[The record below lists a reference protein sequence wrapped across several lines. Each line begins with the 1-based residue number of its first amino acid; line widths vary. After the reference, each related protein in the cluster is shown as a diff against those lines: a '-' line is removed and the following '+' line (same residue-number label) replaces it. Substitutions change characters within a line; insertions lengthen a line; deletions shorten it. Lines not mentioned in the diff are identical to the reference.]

1 MNLIGTRQLETD
13 RCLLRRIRPDDCETM
28 YENWARYEE
37 VCRYFPFY
45 PVHDIEEYREKV
57 NRWASS
63 YRSGDYFHWVIEWKE
78 NGQLIGTINLGNV
91 EEACFMSDTCF
102 MLSPKFWGKGI
113 MTEVLH
119 AVLRYAFCDIGLNR
133 VQAEVFQGNDASA
146 RVLEKCGMKYEG
158 MARQKYYKDEV
169 FIDADQYAA
178 IREDYVNT

>member
-13 RCLLRRIRPDDCETM
+13 RCLLRQIRPDDYKPM

-37 VCRYFPFY
+37 VCRYFPFH

-91 EEACFMSDTCF
+91 EDSCFMSDTNTSHMNNAGKRPVYRAKQLTNTI
-102 MLSPKFWGKGI
+102 MLLCYPAN
-113 MTEVLH
+113 L
-119 AVLRYAFCDIGLNR
+119 AVVTPG
-133 VQAEVFQGNDASA
+133 SA
-146 RVLEKCGMKYEG
+146 PVT
-158 MARQKYYKDEV
+158 DS
-169 FIDADQYAA
+169 
-178 IREDYVNT
+178 